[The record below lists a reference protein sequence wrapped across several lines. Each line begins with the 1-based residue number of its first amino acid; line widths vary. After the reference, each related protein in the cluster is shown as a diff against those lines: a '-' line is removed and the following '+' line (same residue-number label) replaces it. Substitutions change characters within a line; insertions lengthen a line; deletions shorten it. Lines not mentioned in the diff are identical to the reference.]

1 VNDEVIREFS
11 VSDLYEALE
20 AKRLASDLSWQQ
32 VADEL
37 WGLSKE
43 LNDRRHDHPISPSTL
58 KGMRERDAT
67 SCQHA
72 LFMLRWLD
80 RSPESFLRGASNFR
94 MVPLPSAGL
103 ERRLRWNLVGLYD
116 AMNVQRLELRL
127 SWTVLAE
134 ILRCTPSQL
143 TGLRT
148 AKFATGMK
156 LAMRIVQWLNRPA
169 ADFVYAARW

>member
-1 VNDEVIREFS
+1 MSDDAIREFS
-11 VSDLYEALE
+11 VGDLYEALE
-20 AKRLASDLSWQQ
+20 AKRLASDLTWQE
-32 VADEL
+32 VADQI
-37 WGLSKE
+37 WDMSKD

-58 KGMRERDAT
+58 KGMRQRDAT

-80 RSPESFLRGASNFR
+80 RSPESFLLGADDSQGT
-94 MVPLPSAGL
+94 PLPDVRSD
-103 ERRLRWNLVGLYD
+103 RRLRWNLVTLYE
-116 AMNVQRLELRL
+116 AMNVQRLDRGLT
-127 SWTVLAE
+127 WPVLAK

-156 LAMRIVQWLNRPA
+156 LAMRIAQWLDRPA